1 VGLPADGYLPLGIVP
16 RGFGGDSDFSMDALV
31 PHERGR
37 GAALLLEHCAAV
49 GRLDEARPSPLER
62 LEALVGCDLARM
74 LLTALIG
81 ERGVRRRPFG

>member
-1 VGLPADGYLPLGIVP
+1 
-16 RGFGGDSDFSMDALV
+16 MDTLV

-37 GAALLLEHCAAV
+37 GAALLLEHCAAMD
-49 GRLDEARPSPLER
+49 RLGEPRPSPLER

-81 ERGVRRRPFG
+81 QNGAQRRPFG